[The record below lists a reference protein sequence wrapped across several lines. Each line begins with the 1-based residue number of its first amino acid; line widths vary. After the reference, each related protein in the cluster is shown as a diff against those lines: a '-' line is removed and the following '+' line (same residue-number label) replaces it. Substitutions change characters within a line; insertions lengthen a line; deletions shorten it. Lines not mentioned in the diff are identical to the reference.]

1 MLIHKR
7 EKPYMCK
14 DCNKSFVYF
23 GIFNKHMKSHT
34 QYSPYTKC
42 QQCDTFFLNSITLM
56 KHMSVH
62 NKPLEGADFLSS
74 LPSELLS
81 LLVCYCDLGTA
92 ISLGQSNI
100 SLLQVITHPRVWGK
114 VLKRSRME
122 RMEEEEVLLLMDQM
136 LELLDLSLDPELL
149 LTSLRAT
156 ICARFPAKAWNSV
169 TVGQAHSCQLQA
181 VSTDGLFLLVKS
193 RAKLTIQ
200 EAKIDSF
207 LGVNISYGLKELG
220 GPLLSLLSSLASQQ
234 PLPLERLSVS
244 HVRITNEKDGEA
256 LRALLY
262 HCWQARLA
270 RLNLEVWVRFGPK
283 SLAVRVG

>member
-14 DCNKSFVYF
+14 DCNKSFGYL

-42 QQCDTFFLNSITLM
+42 QQCDKCFLNSITLK

-62 NKPLEGADFLSS
+62 NKPLEGVDFLSS

-92 ISLGQSNI
+92 VSLGQRNI

-114 VLKRSRME
+114 VMKRSRMD

-136 LELLDLSLDPELL
+136 LELLDLSLDPDL
-149 LTSLRAT
+149 
-156 ICARFPAKAWNSV
+156 
-169 TVGQAHSCQLQA
+169 
-181 VSTDGLFLLVKS
+181 
-193 RAKLTIQ
+193 
-200 EAKIDSF
+200 
-207 LGVNISYGLKELG
+207 
-220 GPLLSLLSSLASQQ
+220 LLSSLRSRTSSSSILSILLLFRTFPQTLEQCHSWSGSQ
-234 PLPLERLSVS
+234 LSAAGCV
-244 HVRITNEKDGEA
+244 H
-256 LRALLY
+256 
-262 HCWQARLA
+262 
-270 RLNLEVWVRFGPK
+270 
-283 SLAVRVG
+283 